1 MFLRD
6 DFKMALNLDPTC
18 LVDGIWFLIMR
29 TGADSSSMVET
40 LKSEIAVLGNTSS
53 KAQCEAD

>member
-6 DFKMALNLDPTC
+6 DFYVALTLDPTC
-18 LVDGIWFLIMR
+18 LVDGICLLIMR